1 MRSPTFGVA
10 GSTRSRGR
18 RQPYVRTR
26 RYQVDGDANTA
37 EPMVIA
43 SLGRDVVVMR
53 MIIGG
58 SLTPLNAL
66 KDDAGRPSE

>member
-1 MRSPTFGVA
+1 
-10 GSTRSRGR
+10 
-18 RQPYVRTR
+18 
-26 RYQVDGDANTA
+26 
-37 EPMVIA
+37 
-43 SLGRDVVVMR
+43 MR